1 VAVDSSGRV
10 FAAAEHGQLMRFSSN
25 GSLEATIRSSAYY
38 LHDVDLDGR
47 SHVVASGSD
56 GVVVIT
62 TPDLASA
69 LTVNTDTSDDVE
81 VVIVPP

>member
-1 VAVDSSGRV
+1 
-10 FAAAEHGQLMRFSSN
+10 
-25 GSLEATIRSSAYY
+25 LEATIHTSAYY

-47 SHVVASGSD
+47 NHVVASGSD

-62 TPDLASA
+62 TPDLDPA